1 VTRLAGPGRI
11 EYDDDVSG
19 LRPEDLEGFFV
30 DWPVPPSP
38 ERRLAILHGSDRVLL
53 AREPGSG
60 RVVGFVTAVTDGVL
74 SAYIPLL
81 EVVPDHQGAG
91 IGTELMRRLLEEFRD
106 LYIVDLVCDPQL
118 ESFYRRFGMVP
129 LTGMALRNRAA
140 LTE

>member
-1 VTRLAGPGRI
+1 MPELAYTG
-11 EYDDDVSG
+11 DVSG
-19 LRPEDLEGFFV
+19 VEPEHLSGFFV
-30 DWPVPPSP
+30 GWPHPPTP
-38 ERRLAILHGSDRVLL
+38 EQHLAVLRGSYAVVL
-53 AREPGSG
+53 ARDEDG

-81 EVVPDHQGAG
+81 EVIPDHQGAG

-118 ESFYRRFGMVP
+118 EGFYRRFGMVP